1 MSLVIFGL
9 QNYENLLKQ
18 TKKSRILTQ
27 LLRLFLVSL
36 ANQRFIFF
44 RYVCCVLQIL
54 ILLNGIGLY
63 FNIE

>member
-1 MSLVIFGL
+1 M
-9 QNYENLLKQ
+9 
-18 TKKSRILTQ
+18 TLTQ